1 MVKRQSIIKKRDKYL
16 KFVLKN
22 DDFFVKILAQI
33 GGHFCGQKCK
43 MVSFV
48 LGFAIFGARICEN
61 LTKKWSIVPDKWPIV
76 PVRKSKWYSKCAITH
91 CKNII
96 FD

>member
-1 MVKRQSIIKKRDKYL
+1 MVKRQSIIKKRDEYL

-22 DDFFVKILAQI
+22 DDFFIKILAQI
-33 GGHFCGQKCK
+33 SGHFCGQKRK

-48 LGFAIFGARICEN
+48 LGFAVFGARICEN
-61 LTKKWSIVPDKWPIV
+61 LTKKWPIVPDI
-76 PVRKSKWYSKCAITH
+76 RKSKWYSKCTILH